1 MHLHAL
7 ELASDLHHAA
17 ADDATVRFEL
27 GLARP
32 PRADAAAEPLEV
44 RPLPDEP
51 RQQIRELRQ
60 LDLQLALAR
69 ARALGEDVEDQRR
82 PVDDLQAE
90 RLGHVALLARRER
103 VVADDEVGR
112 QRLRGAPELLDLP
125 LAEVESRCRRRA
137 LLDDAVDDAAAG
149 RRDETRE
156 LLERLLDLPAPLRGP
171 LHRRDHRAL
180 SLRPSVRPVL
190 WATPHASTPSS
201 ESLASI
207 RRAAPSVAPAAPTSI
222 HSTSGSRWN
231 QVHWRF
237 A

>member
-1 MHLHAL
+1 MRSVAAPAAGSAASTAARSASIPAPVAAEIATPPSRATSGSTGAAVRGARLPGVRVADERDARHARAPPAGALQTPGHLHAL

-32 PRADAAAEPLEV
+32 PSADAATEPLEV

-90 RLGHVALLARRER
+90 RLGDVALLARRER

-112 QRLRGAPELLDLP
+112 PRLRGAPELLDLP
-125 LAEVESRCRRRA
+125 LAEVESRCR
-137 LLDDAVDDAAAG
+137 
-149 RRDETRE
+149 
-156 LLERLLDLPAPLRGP
+156 
-171 LHRRDHRAL
+171 
-180 SLRPSVRPVL
+180 
-190 WATPHASTPSS
+190 
-201 ESLASI
+201 
-207 RRAAPSVAPAAPTSI
+207 
-222 HSTSGSRWN
+222 
-231 QVHWRF
+231 
-237 A
+237 